1 MHLKCSS
8 DKLAQRQ
15 LPKPDFFSVG
25 ISASLVRVYVSSA
38 PFHQRPSTLA
48 ITAGDNINQYKII
61 SSLGSGGMGEV
72 YLAQDV
78 RLGRKVALKML
89 YQDVTRGDDWVRRF
103 EQEARATSSLNHPNI
118 ITIYEVGQVDGSH
131 FISAEFIDGQ
141 TLRQKLQYNI
151 PLREVLEIA
160 IQVAAALATA
170 HDAGIVHRDIKPEN
184 VMLRADGYVKVVDFG
199 LAKFIEKQMLG
210 LFASDPDAET
220 QPENQPTAPSFI
232 KTNPGAVMGTVSY
245 MSPEQARGLHVDE
258 RSDIFSLGILL
269 YEMVTGRR
277 PFEGST
283 ASDVIIAIIQK
294 SPPSMARFAP
304 DVPVEM
310 ERIVGKAL
318 SKNREERYQTIKDM
332 LIDLKRLKRGLD
344 IDADENDETE
354 QELSRQLRSSSSS
367 SGSVRSGGV
376 RVSSAQQQKTQTAE
390 VTISTTTSSAEYI
403 VRGIKQHKKIALIV
417 VGAII
422 IALAAFYYYK
432 ATRPIDS
439 IAVLP
444 FTAANSEPGAE
455 NLGDDITEQLIYS
468 LSKLSPGLRVVPF
481 NDVVRFKGQSAQEAG
496 LQLSV
501 RAVLSGRVAK
511 NGEQVTISTEL
522 VDVRDNKLLWGD
534 RSSTKFSDLTLGL
547 QNIVA
552 SVSSSIGLKLSAEDE
567 KKRKAES
574 LYMKG
579 RNAWNKR
586 TADAIKEAS
595 GYFSEA
601 LKVDPNYAPARAG
614 LADSHN
620 MLATYG
626 ASAPTQAFPKAINEA
641 ETALRLDNNLAE
653 AHAALAYAKFRGEWN
668 WRQAEAEFKE
678 AIRLNPNYASAHQ
691 WYASYL
697 AAMGRFDEAE
707 AETRRTQE
715 LDKTSLII
723 NSHFGL
729 IYFFAGRFDDAI
741 TACRKTVELD
751 PKFFVARRYLGLAY
765 AQKGLYKEAVD
776 EYEKAMEASKGSP
789 LMRAEYGSVLALN
802 GERGK
807 AQAEL
812 DKLKAM
818 IEKKEGYISAY
829 HIATIYVAL
838 EEPNN
843 AFEWLE
849 KALQERADW
858 MVFLNVD
865 PRFKRLRSDP
875 RFTDLLARMGLR

>member
-1 MHLKCSS
+1 
-8 DKLAQRQ
+8 
-15 LPKPDFFSVG
+15 
-25 ISASLVRVYVSSA
+25 
-38 PFHQRPSTLA
+38 LA

-61 SSLGSGGMGEV
+61 SSLGAGGMGEV

-78 RLGRKVALKML
+78 RLGRKVALKIL
-89 YQDVTRGDDWVRRF
+89 YEDVTRGDDWIKRF
-103 EQEARATSSLNHPNI
+103 EQEARATSTLNHPNI
-118 ITIYEVGQVDGSH
+118 ITIYEVGQVEGSH

-151 PLREVLEIA
+151 PLREALEIA

-170 HDAGIVHRDIKPEN
+170 HAAGIVHRDIKPEN
-184 VMLRADGYVKVVDFG
+184 VMLRSDGYVKVVDFG

-210 LFASDPDAET
+210 LFASDPDADT
-220 QPENQPTAPSFI
+220 QPQPQTQPHQQTPSFV

-277 PFEGST
+277 PFEGET
-283 ASDVIIAIIQK
+283 ASDIIISILQK
-294 SPPSMARFAP
+294 RPASMARFTP
-304 DVPVEM
+304 DVPTEM

-318 SKNREERYQTIKDM
+318 SKNKEERYQTIKDM

-344 IDADENDETE
+344 VEADENDETE
-354 QELSRQLRSSSSS
+354 QELSRQLWSS
-367 SGSVRSGGV
+367 SGSVGSVRSSGGGV
-376 RVSSAQQQKTQTAE
+376 RVSSENTKPQTE
-390 VTISTTTSSAEYI
+390 EITISSTTSSAEYI
-403 VRGIKQHKKIALIV
+403 VRGIKRHKKIALISV
-417 VGAII
+417 AAIVAA
-422 IALAAFYYYK
+422 IAALYYYK

-444 FTAANSEPGAE
+444 FSATGSEPGAE

-481 NDVVRFKGQSAQEAG
+481 NDVIRFRGQSAQEAG
-496 LQLSV
+496 RQLNV
-501 RAVLSGRVAK
+501 RAVLSGRVTK
-511 NGEQVTISTEL
+511 SGDNVTISTEL

-534 RSSTKFSDLTLGL
+534 RAVTKFSDLTLGV
-547 QNIVA
+547 QNIVS
-552 SVSSSIGLKLSAEDE
+552 SVSSSINLKLSAEGE

-574 LYMKG
+574 LYMRG

-586 TADAIKEAS
+586 TGDAIKEAS

-601 LKVDPNYAPARAG
+601 LKIDPNYAPARAG
-614 LADSHN
+614 LADSYN

-626 ASAPTQAFPKAINEA
+626 ASAPTEAFPKAINEA
-641 ETALRLDNNLAE
+641 EAALRIDNNLAE

-668 WRQAEAEFKE
+668 WRKAEEEFKE
-678 AIRLNPNYASAHQ
+678 AIRRNPNYASAHQ
-691 WYASYL
+691 WYANYL
-697 AAMGRFDEAE
+697 AAMGRFDEAV

-741 TACRKTVELD
+741 AACRKTIELD
-751 PKFFVARRYLGLAY
+751 PNFFVARRYLGLAY
-765 AQKGLYKEAVD
+765 AQKGMYKEAL
-776 EYEKAMEASKGSP
+776 EQYERAQGLSQNSP
-789 LMRAEYGSVLALN
+789 LMRIERASVLALS
-802 GERGK
+802 GDAEK
-807 AQAEL
+807 ARSEL
-812 DKLKAM
+812 
-818 IEKKEGYISAY
+818 KELLEISRQRYLSAY
-829 HIATIYVAL
+829 HIATIYASL
-838 EEPNN
+838 NERDS

-849 KALQERADW
+849 RAFTERADW
-858 MVFLNVD
+858 MVFLKVD
-865 PRFKRLRSDP
+865 PRFKSLRSDP
-875 RFTDLLARMGLR
+875 RFTDLLRRMNLG